1 MFFSDMHAAKNL
13 PEISSM
19 EEGRKNKEH
28 YTLFCSRFLPGVI
41 GNAPFKAGCCTMK
54 QTDYCSASD
63 EAMTFLIL
71 ANNWEPWSKMAELK
85 KHDPKA
91 RLEDCGVKQIYFKD
105 TKGRGHS
112 WSNEGKLY
120 YNDMYDKILEDRND
134 NGHSFNEHFLEYMKL
149 NSDEGRRLDK
159 HKKRPTVE
167 APAIIKCRRD
177 VPPLMDGA
185 MFSNDEYSNKENGSK
200 KQRFEQ
206 TDEEIAIEQARQVGA
221 TSHLSL

>member
-1 MFFSDMHAAKNL
+1 MHAAKEL
-13 PEISSM
+13 PMLSSL
-19 EEGRKNKEH
+19 EEGRKNKKD

-41 GNAPFKAGCCTMK
+41 GNAQFKAGCCTMK

-71 ANNWEPWSKMAELK
+71 ANNWEPWSKMAEMK

-91 RLEDCGVKQIYFKD
+91 KLEDCGVKQIYFKD

-112 WSNEGKLY
+112 WSNEGKNY
-120 YNDMYDKILEDRND
+120 YNNRYDEIVEDRV
-134 NGHSFNEHFLEYMKL
+134 GHGQKFNEHFIEYMKN
-149 NSDEGRRLDK
+149 NSDEGKRLEK

-167 APAIIKCRRD
+167 TTTIVKCRRD
-177 VPPLMDGA
+177 MPPLMGGA
-185 MFSNDEYSNKENGSK
+185 TISHDENSHKENGSK

-206 TDEEIAIEQARQVGA
+206 TDEEIAMEQARKLGA
-221 TSHLSL
+221 TSHKSL